1 MDLDKVV
8 RALYGIYM
16 APKGIITSRKCPLCG
31 HHEVGYTTEDG
42 VFYPLKAGDMIQ
54 IPMGPEIALPGAEDG
69 AYGKGTPEEE
79 QVDPSRYEVWI
90 PGPAKKDKR
99 LRLKYGVL
107 VKGPSLPGQMSGAL
121 YRFAYL
127 EKLERLVEKE
137 IHTPL
142 AVILDR
148 FFTAPHLAAGNPM
161 QITESMWRELEEIR
175 RPVQLVSEWLEK
187 QDEETLN
194 RLIYPFT
201 KKDLAHQSISEV
213 EREKELE
220 DLSLEEFLELL

>member
-8 RALYGIYM
+8 RALYGIHM

-31 HHEVGYTTEDG
+31 HHEVGYTSEDG
-42 VFYPLKAGDMIQ
+42 VFYPLKPGDMIQ
-54 IPMGPEIALPGAEDG
+54 IADDPEIAHLRAEDG
-69 AYGKGTPEEE
+69 AYGKGTSEVE

-90 PGPAKKDKR
+90 PDPAKNEKR

-107 VKGPSLPGQMSGAL
+107 VKGPSLPGQMSGEV
-121 YRFAYL
+121 YRYAYL
-127 EKLERLVEKE
+127 GKLERLVEKE
-137 IHTPL
+137 IHTPV

-161 QITESMWRELEEIR
+161 QITESMWRELEEIG

-201 KKDLAHQSISEV
+201 KQDLAHEAISEM
-213 EREKELE
+213 ERKKELE
-220 DLSLEEFLELL
+220 ELSLEEFLGLL